1 MPRISRLAAL
11 LFCALLTAFA
21 HAQANPSPA
30 VKPAAPTIP
39 ADQQAT
45 RPQVDKLLEQM
56 HARDQLQAYL
66 GMMHQMVQQQLAK
79 DLPATGLDG
88 AALTADQ
95 QKAVRDLVG
104 TYVQK
109 SMSLYT
115 VDEMLDDMAAVYQRH
130 FTRDDVDAYIAFYS
144 SPAGQ
149 HLLTAQPVIM
159 QEYMPVVMQRV
170 QERGKALDEQLRKDV
185 DDLLKSFSQ
194 PGATSKPQ

>member
-1 MPRISRLAAL
+1 MPKISRLAAL
-11 LFCALLTAFA
+11 LFCALLTPLT
-21 HAQANPSPA
+21 HAQSAPPSPA
-30 VKPAAPTIP
+30 PAAPAIP

-45 RPQVDKLLEQM
+45 RQQVDKLLEQM
-56 HARDQLQAYL
+56 HARDQLQAYM

-79 DLPATGLDG
+79 ELPAAGPG
-88 AALTADQ
+88 GSALTSDQ
-95 QKAVRDLVG
+95 QKAVRDLIG

-109 SMSLYT
+109 SMNLYT

-130 FTRDDVDAYIAFYS
+130 FTRDDVDAYIAFYT

-159 QEYMPVVMQRV
+159 QEYMPLAMQRV
-170 QERGKALDEQLRKDV
+170 QERSKALEEQLRNDM

-194 PGATSKPQ
+194 PGTTTKQQ